1 MSKALT
7 YTEQLSADFHVAIE
21 EMCRVASEARMFPL
35 LKSYGGPSQH
45 LEPVMGELRNCGYS
59 AAIREVPY
67 EFQRGEDQ
75 MLTVTKS
82 RGMAVD

>member
-35 LKSYGGPSQH
+35 LKS
-45 LEPVMGELRNCGYS
+45 
-59 AAIREVPY
+59 
-67 EFQRGEDQ
+67 
-75 MLTVTKS
+75 
-82 RGMAVD
+82 